1 MCMVL
6 VADQAALYTGT
17 SPVTFAK
24 GNSSSYLKDIFNREV

>member
-6 VADQAALYTGT
+6 VVDRAALYIRT
-17 SPVTFAK
+17 SPVSYVK